1 MCYIVPMQNFKKSFT
16 QQEPIPEAGIVR
28 AVELMQEGALH
39 RYTKGKHSET
49 SQLEAEF
56 AQWQGSQFC
65 LACAS
70 GGYALALALRLL
82 GVKAG
87 DAVLANAYTLAPV
100 PGAIHNVGGKPILI
114 ESDAE
119 YHLDL
124 ADFEAK
130 ANKAKVLLLSYMRGH
145 IPDMQAVMAIADHYG
160 IAVLE
165 DCAHTMGAA
174 WRGIK
179 SGNFG
184 KIAAFSTQSYK
195 HLNSGEGGL
204 LTTNNAEL
212 AATAVIASGSYM
224 FYAQHGAI
232 ADDVDF
238 EAVKYITPNGS
249 GRMDELRAAIL
260 RAQLPHLDENVAR
273 WGRLYRDLHQRL
285 KAIKTIT
292 IPDRKQQESYVGSS
306 IQFRLTGLR
315 QAQIPTLINRLE
327 ARGVMLKWFGEDE
340 PKGFTSRYDS
350 WRYIKNLPHLPK
362 TLAVLA
368 DTVDMRIPL
377 TFNLDDT
384 ALIAAIIADE
394 LRGM

>member
-1 MCYIVPMQNFKKSFT
+1 MQNFKKSFT
-16 QQEPIPEAGIVR
+16 QQEPIPEPGITR
-28 AVELMQEGALH
+28 AVELMRQGTLH
-39 RYTKGKHSET
+39 RYTKGKDSET
-49 SQLEAEF
+49 SKLEAEF

-82 GVKAG
+82 GVRAG
-87 DAVLANAYTLAPV
+87 DAVLSNAYTLAPV
-100 PGAIHNVGGKPILI
+100 PGAIHNVGGVPILI

-124 ADFEAK
+124 EDFEAK
-130 ANKAKVLLLSYMRGH
+130 ASQAKVLLLSYMRGH
-145 IPDMQAVMAIADHYG
+145 IPDMEAVMTIANRHNL
-160 IAVLE
+160 AVIE
-165 DCAHTMGAA
+165 DCAHTMGAS
-174 WRGIK
+174 WNGIK

-204 LTTNNAEL
+204 LTTNDAEL
-212 AATAVIASGSYM
+212 AAKAVIASGSYM

-232 ADDVDF
+232 PDDAHF

-249 GRMDELRAAIL
+249 GRMDEMRAAIL
-260 RAQLPHLDENVAR
+260 RAQLPYLDENVAR
-273 WGRLYRDLHQRL
+273 WNTLYQDLHQRL
-285 KAIKTIT
+285 KAIEGIT

-306 IQFRLTGLR
+306 IQFRVSGLE
-315 QAQIPTLINRLE
+315 QAQIPDFITRLE
-327 ARGVMLKWFGEDE
+327 SRGVILKWFGESE

-350 WRYIKNLPHLPK
+350 WHYIETLPHLPK

-368 DTVDMRIPL
+368 DTLDMRIPL

-394 LRGM
+394 LREM

>member
-1 MCYIVPMQNFKKSFT
+1 MQNFKKSFT
-16 QQEPIPEAGIVR
+16 QQQPIPEAGIARV
-28 AVELMQEGALH
+28 VELMRESALH
-39 RYTKGKHSET
+39 RYTKGKDSET
-49 SQLEAEF
+49 SRLEAEF

-82 GVKAG
+82 GVRVG
-87 DAVLANAYTLAPV
+87 DAVLSNAYTLAPV
-100 PGAIHNVGGKPILI
+100 TGAIHNVGGMPILI
-114 ESDAE
+114 ESDAA

-130 ANKAKVLLLSYMRGH
+130 AKASKAKVLLLSYMRGH
-145 IPDMQAVMAIADHYG
+145 IPDMDAVMAIADRHNL
-160 IAVLE
+160 AVIE
-165 DCAHTMGAA
+165 DCAHTMGAS
-174 WRGIK
+174 WMGVK

-204 LTTNNAEL
+204 LTTNDAEL
-212 AATAVIASGSYM
+212 AAKAVIASGSYM

-232 ADDVDF
+232 PDDANF

-249 GRMDELRAAIL
+249 GRMDEMRAAIL
-260 RAQLPHLDENVAR
+260 RAQLPYLEGNVAR
-273 WGRLYRDLHQRL
+273 WNALYRDLHQRL
-285 KAIKTIT
+285 KAIKAIT

-306 IQFRLTGLR
+306 IQFRLSGLDE
-315 QAQIPTLINRLE
+315 AQIPAFVSRLE
-327 ARGVMLKWFGEDE
+327 SRGVMLKWFGADE

-350 WRYIKNLPHLPK
+350 WRYIKTLPHLPK

-384 ALIAAIIADE
+384 AQIAAIIADE
-394 LRGM
+394 LRGN

>member
-1 MCYIVPMQNFKKSFT
+1 MARR
-16 QQEPIPEAGIVR
+16 PILPSLCVR
-28 AVELMQEGALH
+28 G
-39 RYTKGKHSET
+39 
-49 SQLEAEF
+49 
-56 AQWQGSQFC
+56 
-65 LACAS
+65 
-70 GGYALALALRLL
+70 LRL
-82 GVKAG
+82 GVGIAVIGGKGG

-212 AATAVIASGSYM
+212 AARAVIASGSYM

-232 ADDVDF
+232 ADDADF

-285 KAIKTIT
+285 KVIKTIT

-340 PKGFTSRYDS
+340 PKGF
-350 WRYIKNLPHLPK
+350 
-362 TLAVLA
+362 LAV
-368 DTVDMRIPL
+368 M
-377 TFNLDDT
+377 
-384 ALIAAIIADE
+384 IAGAT
-394 LRGM
+394 